1 MPNFFVFG
9 LGFFGAMVA
18 ASRAETGGKA
28 AARVAIVLL
37 LFCEIRRGSLSVL
50 FSTGRLGMTSPARQI
65 ARAAGDQSRPE
76 HGSSARPDRVGVFP
90 AAREHAQADPLG
102 LCPSAA
108 SRFPP

>member
-50 FSTGRLGMTSPARQI
+50 
-65 ARAAGDQSRPE
+65 
-76 HGSSARPDRVGVFP
+76 
-90 AAREHAQADPLG
+90 
-102 LCPSAA
+102 
-108 SRFPP
+108 